1 MKRTA
6 FFALFF
12 GALFLLAGA
21 SYFFL
26 FYGTK
31 ATAVISSVA
40 SQNIVGTGAQ
50 IIWTTDIPSDSRV
63 AYGTS
68 PTAYSSFSNYR
79 CDSGGYVTAH
89 CVNLT
94 GLSTSTL
101 YYYKVESMDTSSVDS
116 FLGGF
121 QFTSAMGNTYTS
133 SVPSAPSGLS
143 VALNT
148 TGTDAT
154 FSWTDASS
162 NEAVFKIFRRVY
174 GDTAWNYF
182 MSVDMNTASL
192 AYPGI
197 PFGTYEYH
205 ISACNAFG
213 CSPNSNIV
221 SVARSSTLDTTAPSV
236 PQNVSAV
243 TVSTSGINLSWTA
256 STDNV
261 SVEGYNIYRNS
272 AFLAT
277 VNSLSYSDTA
287 LPPGTLYYY
296 TVAAVDG
303 AKNFSPASQNV
314 SATTFSDVL
323 TGGSTLSDAT
333 TSPIISS
340 LEVKNLIGSGA
351 QIMWVTD
358 SLSSSKAYYG
368 TAPGSY
374 SLASTWRCDAGGNVT
389 NHCVNLTALTP
400 ATRYYY
406 QVISVNSAGYQT
418 KSTEQTFVTATST
431 QAVTT
436 TPISVSTTT
445 TATTITAPPYTQT
458 TTTPAPIVSSPRAY
472 VALWQGDVHV
482 VAGQAIQG
490 DIRINVGVENAD
502 VVSLYLKNSA
512 ATELLGQATRA
523 TDRPSLW
530 RFSWN
535 SKTVQN
541 GDAVIF
547 SRVTNA
553 LGEYAGDTV
562 PVVIKNVPPANTPPP
577 TTHSEATSIV
587 NELFSHPEN
596 LEVAKAFLTPKID
609 KFLQKTS
616 VEEKQ
621 RASEQ
626 IRKELG
632 LDILVSDTGSVEVQV
647 GTTTLSRQTEP
658 TRVVEDISRMV
669 KNRAGESVL
678 KDTDSDG
685 ISDYDE
691 VYIYN
696 TDSKRSDTD
705 GDGVNDGDEILL
717 GMNPL
722 KNETTLI
729 SYEDPKKVTVVAKAD
744 PKEFSVD
751 KIELVPAVA
760 AGSEDPTKQ
769 YIALS
774 GTALPNS
781 FVRIYIFSTP
791 VVVTIKTEGDGKW
804 KYTMDKE
811 LENGKHEVYVAMTE
825 SAGKIIVK
833 SDPIPFV
840 KTAQA
845 VTLQL
850 DFAEASS
857 GESPAGFFHG
867 GTLALSLAVLL
878 LVIGLSFM
886 AISFVSRKRESSDE

>member
-6 FFALFF
+6 FFASFF

-40 SQNIVGTGAQ
+40 SQNIIGTGAQ
-50 IIWTTDIPSDSRV
+50 IIWTTDIPADSRV

-94 GLSTSTL
+94 GLSTSTP
-101 YYYKVESMDTSSVDS
+101 YYYKVESMDTSSVGS

-121 QFTSAMGNTYTS
+121 QFISATGNTYTS
-133 SVPSAPSGLS
+133 SVPSAASGLS
-143 VALNT
+143 VVLNT
-148 TGTDAT
+148 AGTDAT

-162 NEAVFKIFRRVY
+162 NEAVFKIFRRLY

-182 MSVDMNTASL
+182 MSVDMNITSL
-192 AYPGI
+192 IYPGI
-197 PFGTYEYH
+197 PFGTYEYYV
-205 ISACNAFG
+205 SACNAFG
-213 CSPNSNIV
+213 CSTNSNIV

-236 PQNVSAV
+236 PQNVSAT
-243 TVSTSGINLSWTA
+243 TVSTSEINLSWTA

-272 AFLAT
+272 AFLVT

-303 AKNFSPASQNV
+303 AKNFSPTTKSI

-340 LEVKNLIGSGA
+340 LEAKNITDSGA
-351 QIMWVTD
+351 QIVWNTD
-358 SLSSSKAYYG
+358 SLSSSKGYYG
-368 TAPGSY
+368 TAPGAY

-389 NHCVNLTALTP
+389 SHCVNLTALTP

-418 KSTEQTFVTATST
+418 KSTEQTFVSAASS
-431 QAVTT
+431 QAVIT
-436 TPISVSTTT
+436 TPVSISTTT
-445 TATTITAPPYTQT
+445 TATTIPAPLYTQT
-458 TTTPAPIVSSPRAY
+458 TTLAPIVSSPRAY
-472 VALWQGDVHV
+472 IALWQGDVHV
-482 VAGQAIQG
+482 VAGQTIQG
-490 DIRINVGVENAD
+490 DIKINVGVENAD
-502 VVSLYLKNSA
+502 AVFLYLKNSV
-512 ATELLGQATRA
+512 ATELLGQAVRA

-535 SKTVQN
+535 SKTIQN

-547 SRVTNA
+547 SRVRNES
-553 LGEYAGDTV
+553 GEYAGDTV
-562 PVVIKNVPPANTPPP
+562 PVVIKNVAPANTPPP
-577 TTHSEATSIV
+577 TTHSEAVSIV

-632 LDILVSDTGSVEVQV
+632 LDILVSDTGSVEVQI

-669 KNRAGESVL
+669 KNRSGESVL

-696 TDSKRSDTD
+696 TDPKHSDTD

-722 KNETTLI
+722 KNETTLV
-729 SYEDPKKVTVVAKAD
+729 SYEDPKKVTVAAKAD

-751 KIELVPAVA
+751 KMELVPAVA
-760 AGSEDPTKQ
+760 AGSEGTTNQ

-791 VVVTIKTEGDGKW
+791 VVVTIKTDGDGKW

-825 SAGKIIVK
+825 SAGKIILK

-857 GESPAGFFHG
+857 AESPAGFFHG

-886 AISFVSRKRESSDE
+886 AISFVSKKRESSDE